1 LPDYVRELKHAL
13 RKVTCATGVY
23 EMFIGGIVNERE
35 ENREEEKATTLGTP
49 AKKQ

>member
-1 LPDYVRELKHAL
+1 VRS
-13 RKVTCATGVY
+13 ATGVL
-23 EMFIGGIVNERE
+23 EICIGGIVNERE